1 VIRIARS
8 GFRAFKD
15 RNLVARL
22 IVHLCTGEVLVIRR
36 KVTRMKS
43 YTVFMLPGYNEEWP
57 TSEYEHQEILRLF
70 KQDQPYDGI
79 HNDFSDY
86 RIGPKKS
93 ARS

>member
-1 VIRIARS
+1 MIRIARS
-8 GFRAFKD
+8 GFRAFRD
-15 RNLVARL
+15 RNLVARQ
-22 IVHLCTGEVLVIRR
+22 IVRLCIGIVLVIRR
-36 KVTRMKS
+36 KVTRKKS
-43 YTVFMLPGYNEEWP
+43 YTVFMLPDYSEEWP

-86 RIGPKKS
+86 RIGLKKS

>member
-1 VIRIARS
+1 
-8 GFRAFKD
+8 
-15 RNLVARL
+15 
-22 IVHLCTGEVLVIRR
+22 
-36 KVTRMKS
+36 
-43 YTVFMLPGYNEEWP
+43 MLPGYNEEWP

-86 RIGPKKS
+86 RIGPKKP

>member
-1 VIRIARS
+1 MIRIASS
-8 GFRAFKD
+8 GFRALKD
-15 RNLVARL
+15 RNLVARQ
-22 IVHLCTGEVLVIRR
+22 IVHLCIGAVLVIRR
-36 KVTRMKS
+36 KVTRGKS